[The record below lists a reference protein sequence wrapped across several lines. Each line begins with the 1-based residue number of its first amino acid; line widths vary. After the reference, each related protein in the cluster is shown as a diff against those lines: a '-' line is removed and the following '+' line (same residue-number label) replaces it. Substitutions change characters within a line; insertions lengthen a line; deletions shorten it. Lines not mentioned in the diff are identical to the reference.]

1 MPRIELEQNSLWVSW
16 GNKIW
21 SHPRHADGTVGRTTT
36 RVLKGHTDDVSRFVV
51 KHGYLISGNL
61 QRVNNQWKMGKRALY
76 ITDLYL

>member
-1 MPRIELEQNSLWVSW
+1 MPRIELEQNSLWVAW

-51 KHGYLISGNL
+51 KDGYLISGKVIF
-61 QRVNNQWKMGKRALY
+61 RESVISGKWVIL
-76 ITDLYL
+76 